1 MKLVHFRCKA
11 FYLCGSLCRWQ
22 LHNVYA
28 MLVFTA
34 PIFRLKA
41 DLYGKPPRQIEVCLI
56 LICAFCSTLFFVV
69 LRIRSAMHFSA
80 FDFFCLAVPNKSY
93 LAPFYYSS
101 FLQVEKKRL
110 RFVLIENKASN
121 KTKTKLELGAWS
133 KVANLFDKQNRKIIS
148 ISRLLSSVWQ
158 SYFLQL

>member
-101 FLQVEKKRL
+101 FLQ
-110 RFVLIENKASN
+110 ASN